1 MPNPVIW
8 LTTPV
13 VTEVTFIL
21 FYERKDL
28 MKEIMGSECMCL
40 PYGKKEMEILSIAA
54 VKYST
59 SVE

>member
-1 MPNPVIW
+1 
-8 LTTPV
+8 
-13 VTEVTFIL
+13 
-21 FYERKDL
+21 
-28 MKEIMGSECMCL
+28 MCL